1 MTVACAALHQT
12 LRYRGEDTGLYIL
25 AFTDSEVFLSRRQ
38 PKLYDAAAR
47 PIALREVLPGTYV
60 NVRYIEYRQ
69 RKLMEAIQLVQLPPE
84 EEPPFR
90 PVLDDGHL

>member
-1 MTVACAALHQT
+1 MTVACAALHRT

-25 AFTDSEVFLSRRQ
+25 ALVDGEVFLSRRQ

-47 PIALREVLPGTYV
+47 PISSREVLPGTYV
-60 NVRYIEYRQ
+60 NVRYSESLQ
-69 RKLMEAIQLVQLPPE
+69 RKLMEAIQLVSEPPE
-84 EEPPFR
+84 EASPFK